1 MLDQILQLDTDVF
14 IYLNSLGTQRW
25 DAFWLAYTS
34 KFNWIP
40 FYAVLL
46 YLIYRQVK
54 LQAFLITIVAVALMI
69 LVTDQV
75 TNLFKNGFHRLRPCH
90 LAELIDGMRLVK
102 AHCGGRYGF
111 FSGHA
116 SNTMAAALFI
126 GLTLKTRFKYLIY
139 ILVIWSLL
147 MGYSRIYIGVH
158 YPLDVL
164 LGTIFGVLTGTLF
177 YNINQFAIRKFKAQK
192 RDSTKI
198 DRDL

>member
-1 MLDQILQLDTDVF
+1 MIDQILQLDTDVF
-14 IYLNSLGTQRW
+14 IYLNSLGTKTW
-25 DAFWLAYTS
+25 DPFWMAYTS

-40 FYAVLL
+40 LYALLL
-46 YLIYRQVK
+46 YLMFRQMRLKAV
-54 LQAFLITIVAVALMI
+54 LITLLAVALMI

-102 AHCGGRYGF
+102 SSCGGQYGF

-116 SNTMAAALFI
+116 SNTMAAAIFI
-126 GLTLKTRFKYLIY
+126 GLTLKKRFKYLIY
-139 ILVIWSLL
+139 LLIVWAIL

-164 LGTIFGVLTGTLF
+164 LGMLFGVLTGALF
-177 YNINQFAIRKFKAQK
+177 YKLNVYAITKFKADKKNQK
-192 RDSTKI
+192 IT
-198 DRDL
+198 

>member
-1 MLDQILQLDTDVF
+1 MLDQILQLDTDTF
-14 IYLNSLGTQRW
+14 IFLNSLGTERW

-46 YLIYRQVK
+46 YLIFRQVQLK
-54 LQAFLITIVAVALMI
+54 AFLIIIVAAALMI

-102 AHCGGRYGF
+102 AHCGGQYGF

-116 SNTMAAALFI
+116 SNTMSAAIFI
-126 GLTLKTRFKYLIY
+126 GLTLKKRFKYLLY
-139 ILVIWSLL
+139 ILIFWAIL

-164 LGTIFGVLTGTLF
+164 LGMLFGILTGTLF
-177 YNINQFAIRKFKAQK
+177 YKLSVYFIAKLKPANN
-192 RDSTKI
+192 
-198 DRDL
+198 